1 MQLLNTRGC
10 GGHGTGTQERVV
22 RPIRDPMPDGR
33 VIKSARDQ
41 ASQRP
46 RSHVLLDV
54 GLVLIGL
61 ALLIGGV
68 RLVRLGGSWDYV
80 IVGAAV
86 LITGFL
92 IVRGRLAVAELF
104 PRR

>member
-1 MQLLNTRGC
+1 MIQEVVMQVLNRRRAS
-10 GGHGTGTQERVV
+10 GHGTAANRS
-22 RPIRDPMPDGR
+22 RP
-33 VIKSARDQ
+33 
-41 ASQRP
+41 
-46 RSHVLLDV
+46 HVLFDV

-68 RLVRLGGSWDYV
+68 RLVRLGASWDYV
-80 IVGAAV
+80 IAGAAV
-86 LITGFL
+86 LITGFV